1 MKRKQKNEP
10 NKAKQNKNKKKENNG
25 LFVDKKR
32 CMGCPIFFSLGVHL
46 DTSTSS
52 DFGHP
57 VSL

>member
-1 MKRKQKNEP
+1 MNQT
-10 NKAKQNKNKKKENNG
+10 KQNRTKTKTKENNG
-25 LFVDKKR
+25 LFSDKKR

-46 DTSTSS
+46 DTSTSG